1 MSAFAW
7 FCLVLALIGTGYQ
20 LFGLAAVVRFFR
32 HARRRWGALADHTPP
47 VTVLKPLRGP
57 GIDLFANLESFCRQD
72 YPDYQIVF
80 GVADPDDPAA
90 EIVRRLQRAFPD
102 RDLVLSIGERVTP
115 NAKIG
120 NLIHMLEHARHDVL
134 ILSDGD
140 IRVRPD
146 YLRTMV
152 RPLQSPRV
160 GLSTCLYRGRGQ
172 FGLPSVIESLLINA
186 DFVPMA
192 MIGNWIGIHTA
203 YGASIAVRREA
214 LDAIGGF
221 PAIADYLADDYEL
234 GNRVAKAGYEL
245 AVLPYVVETILD
257 ATSLRDVWRHQLRW
271 ARTYR
276 TVEPTGWLAAVVTFS
291 TTWSLLF
298 WLAVGGAPIAAKVLG
313 AALGCRFLLLGT
325 LTALLRE
332 RETPLYFWLVPL
344 KDIALSVIWLASWLG
359 RDVEWS
365 GRRFRVQPDGRLLPL
380 APDAEAP
387 VPAPAPHRSR

>member
-1 MSAFAW
+1 VSAFAW
-7 FCLVLALIGTGYQ
+7 LCLGLAVFGTGYQ

-80 GVADPDDPAA
+80 GVADPDDPAV

-102 RDLVLSIGERVTP
+102 RDLVLSIGERVAP
-115 NAKIG
+115 NAKVG
-120 NLIHMLEHARHDVL
+120 NLIQMLEHARHDVL
-134 ILSDGD
+134 VLSDGD

-152 RPLQSPRV
+152 RPLQSSRV

-234 GNRVAKAGYEL
+234 GHRVAKAGYEL

-257 ATSLRDVWRHQLRW
+257 ATSVRDVWRHQLRW
-271 ARTYR
+271 ARTYK
-276 TVEPTGWLAAVVTFS
+276 TVEPIGWLAAVVTFS

-298 WLAVGGAPIAAKVLG
+298 WLATGGAPIAAKVVG
-313 AALGCRFLLLGT
+313 AALGGRFLLLGT

-344 KDIALSVIWLASWLG
+344 KDVLLSVIWLASWLG

-365 GRRFRVQPDGRLLPL
+365 GRRFRVQSDGRLLPL
-380 APDAEAP
+380 PDADAS
-387 VPAPAPHRSR
+387 VPAPEPHRPR